1 MTALDNTPDN
11 KNFLSPLNFKF
22 QIKKCPHVNFFIQ
35 KVNIPDIT
43 LVAPVFPNPMVKIPV
58 PGEHIDYGK
67 FQISWKVDE
76 DLTNY
81 LEIHNWIKALGK
93 PEDFE
98 KTAKIYE
105 KPIYTGDG
113 ITSEISIAVL
123 SSTKMPNYEII
134 IHDAHPV
141 ALSSVFLDTT
151 AENVNYVTASAEFKY
166 TYYDIQRST

>member
-1 MTALDNTPDN
+1 MTALNNTPDN

-22 QIKKCPHVNFFIQ
+22 QIKKAPHVNFFIQ
-35 KVNIPDIT
+35 KVNIPNIV
-43 LVAPVFPNPMVKIPV
+43 LASPVYPNPMVKIPI

-67 FQISWKVDE
+67 FEISWKVDE

-98 KTAKIYE
+98 GRREITE
-105 KPIYTGDG
+105 KPIYSGEG
-113 ITSEISIAVL
+113 ITSEISLAVL
-123 SSTKMPNYEII
+123 SSNKTPNYEIV

-141 ALSSVFLDTT
+141 SLSSIVFDTT
-151 AENVNYVTASAEFKY
+151 SETVNYVTASAEFRY